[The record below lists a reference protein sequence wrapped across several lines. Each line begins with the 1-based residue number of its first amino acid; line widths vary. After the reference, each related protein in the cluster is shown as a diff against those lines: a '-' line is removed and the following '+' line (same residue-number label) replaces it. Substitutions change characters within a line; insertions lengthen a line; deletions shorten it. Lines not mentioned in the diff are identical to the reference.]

1 MSWGRIDDRLDDSPK
16 FAGISLEAA
25 GLWLLCQP
33 QALRRG
39 DGLIPLGVPERFAG
53 ADAERLIGVLV
64 KRCLLDP
71 VEAGW
76 LYHDFEAYQ
85 KLSVIR
91 SQAGSNGA
99 ANRWQVD
106 GKPMAKD
113 ASRAGA
119 RREPVPE
126 PVTRTRVN
134 SPNGESSS
142 RKRESDM
149 TVSLTEFTEAW
160 NGACDPLPR
169 LRKPPAGSVKLGLVR
184 QALTYF
190 DGDLTLL
197 AAAVGRAAA
206 DAHYRESGYGFE
218 AFCRHVERWG
228 NAPVASNASS
238 RRDDKYA
245 DAPRFGPSPLAA
257 AYIALDNAHTPEEKA
272 AAKAAIL
279 EASK

>member
-1 MSWGRIDDRLDDSPK
+1 MTQEYVPVALGWVWHRKVIGL
-16 FAGISLEAA
+16 SLSAR
-25 GLWLLCQP
+25 GLWISGLCFGGTTDGHVTHAAAQSFAP
-33 QALRRG
+33 GARLASVIAELIDADLWETEDGGWEIHDFSEHCAWLSQRRDRDRERQQRRRDNLRRSR
-39 DGLIPLGVPERFAG
+39 DGSVSVTLEHRTKNVN
-53 ADAERLIGVLV
+53 
-64 KRCLLDP
+64 
-71 VEAGW
+71 VE
-76 LYHDFEAYQ
+76 H
-85 KLSVIR
+85 
-91 SQAGSNGA
+91 
-99 ANRWQVD
+99 
-106 GKPMAKD
+106 
-113 ASRAGA
+113 
-119 RREPVPE
+119 
-126 PVTRTRVN
+126 RT

-197 AAAVGRAAA
+197 AAAVGRAAT